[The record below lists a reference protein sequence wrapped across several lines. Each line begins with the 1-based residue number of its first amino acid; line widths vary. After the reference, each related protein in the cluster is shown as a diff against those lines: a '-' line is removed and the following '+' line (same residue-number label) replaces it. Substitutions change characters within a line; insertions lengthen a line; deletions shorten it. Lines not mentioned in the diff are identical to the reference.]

1 MALLDGGT
9 DATTSLKAWLV
20 TRGADTANI
29 ALINAGIL
37 NDQNVAHPLF
47 PTALMTSGILT
58 IPNRGQLQCLP
69 GDYIM
74 FDETTGWPILVSAYA
89 FASGPWGAA

>member
-9 DATTSLKAWLV
+9 DATNSLKAWLV
-20 TRGADTANI
+20 TRGSATANL
-29 ALINAGIL
+29 ALLNAGIL
-37 NDQNVAHPLF
+37 NDQNVAHPIWPGAF
-47 PTALMTSGILT
+47 STSGLLS
-58 IPNRGQLQCLP
+58 IPNRGTIQCLP